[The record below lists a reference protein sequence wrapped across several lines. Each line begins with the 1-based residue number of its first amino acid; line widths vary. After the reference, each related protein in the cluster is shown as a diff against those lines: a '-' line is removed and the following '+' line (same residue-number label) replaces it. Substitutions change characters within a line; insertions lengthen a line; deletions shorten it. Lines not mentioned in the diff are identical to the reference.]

1 MTTRRGN
8 LGVGA
13 VLATIGATLSWGLS
27 SPVQTRGA
35 QTPAGQ
41 AAPAQPSNIV
51 PGTPTMTAAEYDA
64 LFQANNNWGRWGKD
78 DRLGTANLITQAKRK
93 QAAALV
99 KEGLTVSIGH
109 DLSTEMAAD
118 NPSPMQRVM
127 AATLRL
133 DVQTYNY
140 HGGFT
145 THIDALCHYLHKG
158 QQYNGFPA
166 RGTAEGGCIP
176 GIENV
181 KNGIVTRGIL
191 IDIPRLKG
199 VPYLEPGAPIYIQ
212 DVEAWEKKIG
222 VKVGPGDALVL
233 RTGRWARRAALG
245 PERALNNAAG
255 FHVSVGP
262 WVKARDVAIAGG
274 DVSVEVQTTP
284 PLVEGMAGPLHT
296 LFITGLGMTII
307 DNFDTEALAETA
319 ARLKRWEFML
329 MIAPLRVPGG
339 TGSPVN
345 PLAVF

>member
-1 MTTRRGN
+1 MMTRRRGF
-8 LGVGA
+8 LAAGVAAAAALSVGA
-13 VLATIGATLSWGLS
+13 FLDPSA
-27 SPVQTRGA
+27 A
-35 QTPAGQ
+35 QT
-41 AAPAQPSNIV
+41 PSNIV
-51 PGTPTMTAAEYDA
+51 PGTPTMTAAEFDA

-78 DRLGTANLITQAKRK
+78 DRLGTANLITAAKRR

-99 KEGLTVSIGH
+99 KEGISVSIAH
-109 DLSTEMAAD
+109 DLSTEEALD
-118 NPSPMQRVM
+118 NPSPLRRVM
-127 AATLRL
+127 AASLRSDTL
-133 DVQTYNY
+133 TFNY

-158 QQYNGFPA
+158 LQYNGVAP
-166 RGTAEGGCIP
+166 GGSAEQGCVP
-176 GIENV
+176 GIEHV
-181 KNGIVTRGIL
+181 KNAIVTRGIL

-199 VPYLEPGAPIYIQ
+199 VAYLEPGAPIYREDI
-212 DVEAWEKKIG
+212 EAWEKRAG

-262 WVKARDVAIAGG
+262 WIKARDVAIAGG

-284 PLVEGMAGPLHT
+284 PLVEGLAGPLHT

-329 MIAPLRVPGG
+329 VIAPLRVPGG

-345 PLAVF
+345 PIAVF

>member
-1 MTTRRGN
+1 MIRRRRF
-8 LGVGA
+8 LAAGVAAA
-13 VLATIGATLSWGLS
+13 VALTLAATGLRD
-27 SPVQTRGA
+27 VAA
-35 QTPAGQ
+35 QA
-41 AAPAQPSNIV
+41 PSNIV
-51 PGTPTMTAAEYDA
+51 PGTATMTAAEFDA
-64 LFQANNNWGRWGKD
+64 LFKANNNWGRWGKD
-78 DRLGTANLITQAKRK
+78 DRLGTANLITAAKRK

-99 KEGLTVSIGH
+99 KEGITVSIAH
-109 DLSTEMAAD
+109 DLSTEEAAD
-118 NPSPMQRVM
+118 NPSPLRRAM
-127 AATLRL
+127 AASLRSDTL
-133 DVQTYNY
+133 TFNY

-158 QQYNGFPA
+158 QGYNGVAPS
-166 RGTAEGGCIP
+166 GSAETGCVP

-181 KNGIVTRGIL
+181 KHGIVTRGIL

-199 VPYLEPGAPIYIQ
+199 VPYLEPGAPIYREDI
-212 DVEAWEKKIG
+212 EAWEKKAG

-262 WVKARDVAIAGG
+262 WIKARDVAIAGG

-284 PLVEGMAGPLHT
+284 PLVEGLAGPLHT

-319 ARLKRWEFML
+319 GRLKRWEFL
-329 MIAPLRVPGG
+329 FVIAPLPVPGG

>member
-1 MTTRRGN
+1 MISRRRGF
-8 LGVGA
+8 LAAGVA
-13 VLATIGATLSWGLS
+13 AAASVFVAAYLATA
-27 SPVQTRGA
+27 A
-35 QTPAGQ
+35 QT
-41 AAPAQPSNIV
+41 PSNIV
-51 PGTPTMTAAEYDA
+51 PGTPTMTATEFDA

-78 DRLGTANLITQAKRK
+78 DRLGTANLITAAKRK

-99 KEGLTVSIGH
+99 KEGVSVSIAH
-109 DLSTEMAAD
+109 DLSTEEAVD
-118 NPSPMQRVM
+118 NPSPLRQVM
-127 AATLRL
+127 AASLRSDTL
-133 DVQTYNY
+133 TFNY

-158 QQYNGFPA
+158 LQYNGVTPS
-166 RGTAEGGCIP
+166 GTAETGCVP
-176 GIENV
+176 GIEHV

-199 VPYLEPGAPIYIQ
+199 VPYLEPGAPIYREDI
-212 DVEAWEKKIG
+212 EAWEKRAG

-284 PLVEGMAGPLHT
+284 PLVEGLAGPLHT

-329 MIAPLRVPGG
+329 VIAPLRVPGG

-345 PLAVF
+345 PIAMF

>member
-1 MTTRRGN
+1 
-8 LGVGA
+8 
-13 VLATIGATLSWGLS
+13 
-27 SPVQTRGA
+27 
-35 QTPAGQ
+35 
-41 AAPAQPSNIV
+41 
-51 PGTPTMTAAEYDA
+51 MTAAEYDA

-78 DRLGTANLITQAKRK
+78 DRLGTANLITAAKRK

-99 KEGLTVSIGH
+99 KEGITVSIGH
-109 DLSTEMAAD
+109 DLSTEAAVD
-118 NPSPMQRVM
+118 NPSPLQRVM
-127 AATLRL
+127 AASLRS

-140 HGGFT
+140 HGGYT

-166 RGTAEGGCIP
+166 RGTAEGGCVP

-199 VPYLEPGAPIYIQ
+199 VPYLEPGAPIYVQ
-212 DVEAWEKKIG
+212 DIEAWEKKVG
-222 VKVGPGDALVL
+222 LKVGPGDALVL
-233 RTGRWARRAALG
+233 
-245 PERALNNAAG
+245 
-255 FHVSVGP
+255 SVGP